1 MHASNLAVCQPLVDI
16 LQANDDDG
24 SKLQQAMEYMISL
37 PAVPPGK
44 SPHGDH
50 GLDYN
55 LLQQHVMSLAV

>member
-16 LQANDDDG
+16 LQANGDG
-24 SKLQQAMEYMISL
+24 SKLKQAMEYMNSL

-50 GLDYN
+50 DLDYN
-55 LLQQHVMSLAV
+55 LLQ